1 MDNQDTNELL
11 LDSPKEAKSP
21 TKENIIEQLVTMKET
36 TFYTDAL
43 NEVNINNIITNQKPE
58 LIVLFGLNDLG
69 KTTSVSYT
77 HLTLPTT

>member
-43 NEVNINNIITNQKPE
+43 NEVNINNKQTDILKMKIKS
-58 LIVLFGLNDLG
+58 
-69 KTTSVSYT
+69 K
-77 HLTLPTT
+77 

>member
-43 NEVNINNIITNQKPE
+43 NEVNINLS
-58 LIVLFGLNDLG
+58 LI
-69 KTTSVSYT
+69 
-77 HLTLPTT
+77 HI

>member
-11 LDSPKEAKSP
+11 LDNPKEAKSP
-21 TKENIIEQLVTMKET
+21 TKENIIEQLAAMKET
-36 TFYTDAL
+36 PFYTDAL

-69 KTTSVSYT
+69 KTTFVG
-77 HLTLPTT
+77 